1 MSLFSRTDKS
11 LLGQWWWT
19 VDRPILA
26 ACLTLAVIGVIMVA
40 TASPPVA
47 EHLDIGSY
55 YFLKRHIILLIPAL
69 GVMVGVSLLTPR
81 QIWRLASVCFVGATI
96 AMILVLLIGMEIKGA
111 RRWLHVAGFSLQP
124 SEFIKPAFAIAA
136 AWFMAQHKKNDHM
149 GGTLIAVALFGLSA
163 TLLMMQPDFGMTFVL
178 TLIFCIQIFLAGLPL
193 RYVVIL
199 GGCLMVG
206 MLFVYFTFGHVQSRV
221 DRFFNPQSGDNYQV
235 EQSLEAFRQGGLVGK
250 GPGQGTV
257 KLNLPDAHADF
268 IFSVAGEEMG
278 LVVILVIMGLY
289 AFILL
294 RGFSKLME
302 QDDMFNVLAAGG
314 LLTMVGVQA
323 FIHMGSAFNILPAK
337 GMTLPLISYGG
348 SSVLA
353 MGLTLGALLA
363 LTRKKKR

>member
-19 VDRPILA
+19 VDHSILA

-47 EHLDIGSY
+47 EHLNLGSY
-55 YFLKRHIILLIPAL
+55 YFLKRHVMLLIPAMM
-69 GVMVGVSLLTPR
+69 VMVGVSLLTPR
-81 QIWRLASVCFVGATI
+81 QLWRLSSLIFAGAI
-96 AMILVLLIGMEIKGA
+96 VAMIMTLFIGMEIKGA
-111 RRWLHVAGFSLQP
+111 RRWLHIAGFSLQP
-124 SEFIKPAFAIAA
+124 SEFVKPAFAIAA

-149 GGTLIAVALFGLSA
+149 GGTLIAVGLFGMSA

-178 TLIFCIQIFLAGLPL
+178 AVIFCIQIFLAGLPL
-193 RYVVIL
+193 RYVVIM
-199 GGCLMVG
+199 GGCLLVG
-206 MLFVYFTFGHVQSRV
+206 VIFVYFTFGHVQSRV
-221 DRFFNPQSGDNYQV
+221 DRFLNPQSGDNYQV

-257 KLNLPDAHADF
+257 KLALPDAHADF

-278 LVVILVIMGLY
+278 LVVVLVIVGLF
-289 AFILL
+289 AFIML
-294 RGFSKLME
+294 RGFGRLME
-302 QDDMFNVLAAGG
+302 QDDIFNVLAAGG

-323 FIHMGSAFNILPAK
+323 FIHMGSALNVLPAK

-348 SSVLA
+348 SSVLGIGYA
-353 MGLTLGALLA
+353 LGALLA